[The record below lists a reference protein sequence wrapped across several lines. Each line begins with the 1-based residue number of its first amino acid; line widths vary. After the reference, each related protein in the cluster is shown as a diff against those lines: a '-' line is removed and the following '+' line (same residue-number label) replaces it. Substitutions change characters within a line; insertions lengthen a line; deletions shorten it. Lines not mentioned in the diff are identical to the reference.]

1 MKQVLPE
8 FDFSTANAMTCSDRI
23 ASALIGARSLVSR
36 NGYQQ
41 LADFPCVPDT
51 GSTSDE
57 LAVLEIELEA
67 LLPTEYRQ
75 FLTIA
80 RYLKID
86 DGCEIGGMDAN
97 GIIVTER
104 PWVSDKHKPGHKYI
118 VFANYWAYADG
129 DQLLIDVADVNGPVY
144 VYLHEHD
151 GLIESYAPSFS
162 LAIWRL
168 VNEYELPEDDGNNQ
182 MHDKSPIRRF

>member
-8 FDFSTANAMTCSDRI
+8 FDFSTANAMTCSERF
-23 ASALIGARSLVSR
+23 ASVLNTARSLVSQ
-36 NGYQQ
+36 NGYQGYS
-41 LADFPCVPDT
+41 DFPCVPET
-51 GSTSDE
+51 GSTAEE
-57 LAVLEIELEA
+57 LNALETELEA
-67 LLPTEYRQ
+67 SLPTEYRQ

-86 DGCEIGGMDAN
+86 DGCEIGGMDEN
-97 GIIVTER
+97 GVFVTER
-104 PWVSDKHKPGHKYI
+104 PWVSAKHKRGHKYI

-144 VYLHEHD
+144 VYLHEYA

-162 LAIWRL
+162 LAAWRL
-168 VNEYELPEDDGNNQ
+168 VNEYEPPEDDG
-182 MHDKSPIRRF
+182 